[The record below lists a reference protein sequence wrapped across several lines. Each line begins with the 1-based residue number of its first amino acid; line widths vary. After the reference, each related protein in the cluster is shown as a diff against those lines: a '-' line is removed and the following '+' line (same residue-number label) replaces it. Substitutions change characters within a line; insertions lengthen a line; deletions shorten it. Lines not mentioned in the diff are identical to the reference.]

1 MNRLPK
7 AGHVFAFALLLLCAL
22 VPWLAS
28 LADDTYWPNV
38 FMRTMIWA
46 IAAISLN
53 LILGFGGM
61 VSFGHAVYL
70 GIGAYSVGIL
80 TYYEV
85 TNGWIQLLTAILAC
99 AVISLIFGA
108 ISLRTRGVY
117 FIMITMALAQM
128 LYFLAISAEEYGSDD
143 GLVIYDRSDFGLS
156 ALDLNNNLTL
166 YYCILVVLIL
176 CLFTVSRLV
185 GSRFGR
191 VIRGAKANE
200 ERMLV
205 IGYPVYRY
213 QLVCFVIAGIM
224 AGIAGF
230 LSANVESFVSPDMMH
245 WTRSGELI
253 FMVVLGG
260 TATLFGPL
268 AGAMVFWLL
277 SEFLPRLTEHWHLIF
292 GPLLILV
299 VLFARNGIYG
309 LFDRGQRP

>member
-1 MNRLPK
+1 MKRLPN
-7 AGHVFAFALLLLCAL
+7 AGHVFACALLLLCAL

-80 TYYEV
+80 TYYEI
-85 TNGWIQLLTAILAC
+85 TNGWIQLLTAIGAC
-99 AVISLIFGA
+99 ALISLIFGA

-156 ALDLNNNLTL
+156 LLDLNNNLTL
-166 YYCILVVLIL
+166 YYAILAVLVL
-176 CLFTVSRLV
+176 CLLTVSRLV

-213 QLVCFVIAGIM
+213 RLVCFVIAGVM